1 MVFSELT
8 NFLIKHSSKNFKD
21 DVITHT
27 RIGSK
32 EDNLY
37 GGSYVIK
44 PDELNEF
51 YKLYYE
57 AVFVRGEKEYLTEVQ
72 PHSNNHTGNDKT
84 SPIYVDLDF
93 RYDMSIT
100 NRQHNKHTIDNI
112 VFAYCEIFKD
122 IFVFNGSPTFDIFVF
137 QKDKVNIV
145 EDKNITKDGIHMLF
159 DLKADHITNQILRQK
174 IIDKCVE
181 DGIFSSLPLVNS
193 LDDIFDEGISKK
205 KTNCQMYGSQK
216 PHNEPYKL
224 TNHYSVEV
232 DADDGEFMFN
242 ELDVKDFDLKS
253 NFYKLSVQNQFS
265 CAFPITDKF
274 DKEHKS
280 FLENS
285 KNKKTTRNHILNK
298 KNEMNCE
305 TDTESISDLGD
316 MDLTKYEDMGDIDLQ
331 LSILEPCFQKGQYN
345 NWMKIGCILKKTL
358 PYEDAVS
365 YFIEHSYIAPF
376 DNEADKQKNINMF
389 NSWNTNN
396 GYTKKSLMKMCK
408 DINKDLTF
416 KLFPYE
422 NFNGYVKDAT
432 DVSQLVEKIQDT
444 IIRNTRFDG
453 IKWYCLID
461 NNLWLIADPET
472 NITKEVLRYI
482 DYNKNYIDELFR
494 FTDSPQE
501 KKIFTNEL
509 TALLKFRT
517 SITNSTSITNKI
529 KKMLSSK
536 ILDKNFALNLDSKK
550 DIWAFKN
557 GVLNLKNG
565 AFRRGFRSDD
575 YLTTHLDF
583 DYNKKF
589 DETKLAN
596 LKEQFKKVLNYNDE
610 HLNYF
615 MSIIGACMTGNADKL
630 KEMYFGVDGCD
641 GIGNNGKT
649 NTLTI
654 FNMIFNCYIYKT
666 NKTFLEASNTKSHKQ
681 LVMMKGKRIVWA
693 DEWGKGLP
701 NYELLKIT
709 ADGTNCENEVM
720 YGTSEGILI
729 MFKMFILTNHTP
741 NLSSD
746 EDAVYNRFRQITFGS
761 HFDTQG
767 ITIEENYEKLQ
778 FIADVNMRDNI
789 VNNYKNE
796 MIAWVLEYSKKFL
809 IDYKLPPIPEKFVN
823 DTKETKNANDKFK
836 TIIDEYY
843 ERCDVDDENEYVSM
857 YELMDRSGIKNNKT
871 IISKMKQIGFPTR
884 YDKNKMKN
892 RKKGIFYGIK
902 EKIDEE

>member
-8 NFLIKHSSKNFKD
+8 NFLIKHSAKNFKD

-32 EDNLY
+32 VKEDNIY

-72 PHSNNHTGNDKT
+72 PKQT

-100 NRQHNKHTIDNI
+100 NRQHTNETINEI
-112 VFAYCEIFKD
+112 VYAYCETFKD
-122 IFVFNGSPTFDIFVF
+122 MFVFNGSPTFDVFVF
-137 QKDKVNIV
+137 HKDNVNIV
-145 EDKNITKDGIHMLF
+145 KDKNMTKDGIHMIF
-159 DLKADHITNQILRQK
+159 DLKADSITTEILRQK
-174 IIDKCVE
+174 IMDKCNE
-181 DGIFSSLPLVNS
+181 DAIFSSLPLTNS
-193 LDDIFDEGISKK
+193 LNDVFDEGISKK
-205 KTNCQMYGSQK
+205 ITNCQMYGSQK
-216 PHNEPYKL
+216 PNNEPYKL

-242 ELDVKDFDLKS
+242 ELDVKDLDLKS
-253 NFYKLSVQNQFS
+253 NFYKLSVQNQLS
-265 CAFPITDKF
+265 YEFPMTDKF
-274 DKEHKS
+274 DKQYKS
-280 FLENS
+280 FLKNS
-285 KNKKTTRNHILNK
+285 KNKNTTRNHIVNK

-305 TDTESISDLGD
+305 TDSESISELGD
-316 MDLTKYEDMGDIDLQ
+316 MDLTKYADMGDIDLQ
-331 LSILEPCFQKGQYN
+331 LSILEPCFQQGQYN

-358 PYEDAVS
+358 PYEDAVG
-365 YFIEHSYIAPF
+365 YFIKHSHIAPF
-376 DNEADKQKNINMF
+376 DNETDKQKNIDMF
-389 NSWNTNN
+389 DSWNTKN
-396 GYTKKSLMKMCK
+396 GYTKKSLMKMCI
-408 DINKDLTF
+408 DINKELTF
-416 KLFPYE
+416 LLFPYE
-422 NFNGYVKDAT
+422 NFNGYCKDAT
-432 DVSQLVEKIQDT
+432 DVSQLVEKIQYT
-444 IIRNTRFDG
+444 ILRNTRYDG
-453 IKWYCLID
+453 KEWYCL
-461 NNLWLIADPET
+461 NEKNLWVVADPET
-472 NITKEVLRYI
+472 NITKEILRYI
-482 DYNKNYIDELFR
+482 DYNKNYIDNLFR
-494 FTDSPQE
+494 FTDSEEE
-501 KKIFTNEL
+501 KKIFTNQL

-529 KKMLSSK
+529 KKMLSSL
-536 ILDKNFALNLDSKK
+536 ILDKKFASNLDSKK

-557 GVLNLKNG
+557 GVLNLKNR
-565 AFRRGFRSDD
+565 AFRKGFRSDD

-583 DYNKKF
+583 DYSDNF
-589 DETKLAN
+589 DETKLAY
-596 LKEQFKKVLNYNDE
+596 LKEQFKKVLNYNEE

-630 KEMYFGVDGCD
+630 KQMYFGVDGCD

-649 NTLTI
+649 NTLSI
-654 FNMIFNCYIYKT
+654 FNDIFNCYIYKT
-666 NKTFLEASNTKSHKQ
+666 NKTFLEATNTKVHKQ
-681 LVMMKGKRIVWA
+681 LAMMKGKRLVWA

-701 NYELLKIT
+701 NYELLKII
-709 ADGTNCENEVM
+709 ADGLKCENEVM
-720 YGTSEGILI
+720 YGTSEDILI

-746 EDAVYNRFRQITFGS
+746 ESAVYNRFRQITFGS

-767 ITIEENYEKLQ
+767 ITIEENVENLQ

-796 MIAWVLEYSKKFL
+796 MIAWVLEYSNKFL
-809 IDYKLPPIPEKFVN
+809 IDFKLPTIPEKFVN

-836 TIIDEYY
+836 KIIDEDY
-843 ERCDVDDENEYVSM
+843 EPCDVDDESECVSI
-857 YELMDRSGIKNNKT
+857 YILMDRSGIKDKKL
-871 IISKMKQIGFPTR
+871 IIAKMKQIGFPTR
-884 YDKNKMKN
+884 YAKDKMLD
-892 RKKGIFYGIK
+892 RKKGAFYGVR

>member
-1 MVFSELT
+1 MELVKFRNNWNGNSYKT
-8 NFLIKHSSKNFKD
+8 MELIDFVNALTTCIEDKKMYGDNEETDFYEYTGNNDSVVCAYFD
-21 DVITHT
+21 YDEYI
-27 RIGSK
+27 SK
-32 EDNLY
+32 EIWDTLY
-37 GGSYVIK
+37 EKNGDEYGYEKYENEIKDSVKQWFGYADCATMRNHRIVKGKDGEKYKFSYRLNFYNVVCYKHELKEMVSHIKNKVHALDTGVYDPHRKMRCVNTAK
-44 PDELNEF
+44 PDTPNEPMQ
-51 YKLYYE
+51 LVEGTIEQTLIQYY
-57 AVFVRGEKEYLTEVQ
+57 
-72 PHSNNHTGNDKT
+72 SNK
-84 SPIYVDLDF
+84 S
-93 RYDMSIT
+93 YDMYRLTDFCSY
-100 NRQHNKHTIDNI
+100 NEID
-112 VFAYCEIFKD
+112 Y
-122 IFVFNGSPTFDIFVF
+122 
-137 QKDKVNIV
+137 
-145 EDKNITKDGIHMLF
+145 
-159 DLKADHITNQILRQK
+159 
-174 IIDKCVE
+174 
-181 DGIFSSLPLVNS
+181 
-193 LDDIFDEGISKK
+193 
-205 KTNCQMYGSQK
+205 K
-216 PHNEPYKL
+216 PYFE
-224 TNHYSVEV
+224 
-232 DADDGEFMFN
+232 
-242 ELDVKDFDLKS
+242 
-253 NFYKLSVQNQFS
+253 
-265 CAFPITDKF
+265 
-274 DKEHKS
+274 
-280 FLENS
+280 
-285 KNKKTTRNHILNK
+285 NK
-298 KNEMNCE
+298 KNETNLKEEDGSTTDE
-305 TDTESISDLGD
+305 TMSVITEPESISDLGD

-331 LSILEPCFQKGQYN
+331 LSILEPCFQKGQYK

-376 DNEADKQKNINMF
+376 DNEADKQKNIDMF

-416 KLFPYE
+416 KLFLYE

-453 IKWYCLID
+453 KEWYCLND
-461 NNLWLIADPET
+461 KNLWLIADPET
-472 NITKEVLRYI
+472 NITNEVLRYI

-494 FTDSPQE
+494 FTDSQNE
-501 KKIFTNEL
+501 KKIFTNQL
-509 TALLKFRT
+509 TALLKFRI

-529 KKMLSSK
+529 KKMLSSS
-536 ILDKNFALNLDSKK
+536 ILDKNFALNLDAKK

-701 NYELLKIT
+701 NYELLKII

-767 ITIEENYEKLQ
+767 ITIKEDYEKLQ
-778 FIADVNMRDNI
+778 FTADVNMRDNI

-809 IDYKLPPIPEKFVN
+809 IEYKLPPIPEKFVN

-836 TIIDEYY
+836 TIIDENY
-843 ERCDVDDENEYVSM
+843 ERCDVDDENECVSV

-892 RKKGIFYGIK
+892 RKRGIFYGIR